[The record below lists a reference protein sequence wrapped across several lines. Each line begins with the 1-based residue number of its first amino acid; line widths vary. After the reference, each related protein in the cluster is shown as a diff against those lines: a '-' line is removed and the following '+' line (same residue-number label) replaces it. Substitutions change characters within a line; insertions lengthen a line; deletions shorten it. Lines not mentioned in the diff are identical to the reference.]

1 MGYVIGIDPG
11 WASCGYSLTLDDK
24 VVTSGNFIP
33 RDHVAEG
40 EVLSGGIDYLTNA
53 IEHEAMCQDE
63 GYRIAATNKMYIER
77 YVAYK
82 GIHSDTSEAILMFI
96 GALIHRFEFD
106 GVGVFPVRAIDW
118 KPKVCKYLVRTKGFN
133 NPYPSFDKKY
143 SILAAKTLSGLDLK
157 SDHAADAVCL
167 SYLGE
172 IDKYN
177 LENKK

>member
-1 MGYVIGIDPG
+1 MSYVIGIDPG
-11 WASCGYSLTLDDK
+11 WASCGYSLTYGDK
-24 VVTSGNFIP
+24 VITKGNFVP
-33 RDHVAEG
+33 RDHLSNG
-40 EVLSGGIDYLTNA
+40 EVLVGGVEKLTED
-53 IEHEAMCQDE
+53 IEFGARTYEDE
-63 GYRIAATNKMYIER
+63 YCIGGTSRVYIER

-82 GIHSDTSEAILMFI
+82 GIHSDASEAILMFI

-106 GVGVFPVRAIDW
+106 GVPVVPVRAIDW

-143 SILAAKTLSGLDLK
+143 SILAARELSGLDIK

-167 SYLGE
+167 SYLGI

-177 LENKK
+177 QEKKK